1 MYNLYCLRLFLLVQY
16 FWYIAPMSD
25 LLGIIDI
32 LDDDGDLH
40 LDELSA
46 ASVSAVVD
54 VASPVAQ
61 SNWIPFSG
69 LFFYLFVCLYF
80 VLFLS

>member
-1 MYNLYCLRLFLLVQY
+1 
-16 FWYIAPMSD
+16 MSD

-46 ASVSAVVD
+46 ASVSAAVD

-69 LFFYLFVCLYF
+69 LCFDFFVY
-80 VLFLS
+80 